1 MAIDL
6 MPISLQARITLRAI
20 SPLFAINMLDI
31 FFDMT
36 PSQVDVA
43 VFLPWP
49 WFLLVRQRVEG
60 LYYERPCLRRV
71 YHNIN
76 GTFFSS
82 YIRICEFVTVFL
94 GKLLLSGNSVRRTLQ
109 VSPVDDGDRRFGA
122 EYRNF
127 GSGPCIVD
135 V

>member
-71 YHNIN
+71 YHDIN

-94 GKLLLSGNSVRRTLQ
+94 GTLLLCGNGVCRALQ
-109 VSPVDDGDRRFGA
+109 VSLMDDGASRFGS
-122 EYRNF
+122 EFRHF
-127 GSGPCIVD
+127 GGRPCIVD